1 MSKRIA
7 MFNHK
12 GGVSKTTTTF
22 NIGWMMASKGYRVV
36 LVDTDPQ
43 CNLTGLVLGYK
54 GEHNGEDTFEYF
66 YATFPD
72 QNMRSGL
79 SPAFESQ
86 PKPIQ
91 AVEPVIV
98 EGVSNLFLIPGHINL
113 SEYEVTL
120 GIAQELSSSI
130 QALQNLPGSIS
141 YFFDRISESLCA
153 DYILIDMNPSLGSMN
168 QNVLMT
174 SNYFII
180 PTAPD
185 YFSRMAIDS
194 LLTVLP
200 RWLHWSEKAQNLP
213 LLEKA
218 AYPFP
223 KGKPKFLGTII
234 QKYRPRKG
242 QPTEGFQKWID
253 QINNLVARDLVP
265 LLKTKGMTLED
276 SAYDKIG
283 NGYKDSYCLAQIPDF
298 NTLIATSQ
306 SHNTPVFALTD
317 DMFGHVGVVLEQDR
331 QKRAVFNNT
340 FSELVDTIISLTND

>member
-22 NIGWMMASKGYRVV
+22 NVGWMMASKGYKVV

-54 GEHNGEDTFEYF
+54 GTDDFENF
-66 YATFPD
+66 YSNFPD
-72 QNMRSGL
+72 QNIRSGL
-79 SPAFESQ
+79 TPAFESQ

-91 AVEPVIV
+91 AIEPVIV

-141 YFFDRISESLCA
+141 YFLDKISEKLCA
-153 DYILIDMNPSLGSMN
+153 DYIIIDMNPSLGSMN
-168 QNVLMT
+168 QNILMT

-194 LLTVLP
+194 LSTVLP
-200 RWLHWSEKAQNLP
+200 RWLNWSEKAQNLP
-213 LLEKA
+213 ILEKA

-253 QINNLVARDLVP
+253 QINKLVAKVLVP
-265 LLKTKGMTLED
+265 LLKDKGMTLED
-276 SAYDKIG
+276 ATYDRIG

-317 DMFGHVGVVLEQDR
+317 DMFGHTGVVLDQDR
-331 QKRAVFNNT
+331 QKRNDFNKT
-340 FSELVDTIISLTND
+340 FSELADKIIRLTNE